1 MRERF
6 IRAGPRGLRLCLCEW
21 GPEAPSA
28 PLAVILHGFADQGAA
43 WSDVAE
49 RLVAVGWRVVA
60 PDQRGFGCSDHVGP
74 GGYYHFPDYV
84 RDLDAVLVDLGASPG
99 GFTLVGHSMGSLVTL
114 SAAARYPEK
123 ARALALIGTTAP
135 MGVHPAMMT
144 SAANN
149 DHDVI
154 DMITYWGYSKSAQL
168 GGNENPGMWMAGSTL
183 RLLEKA
189 KKDVIHLDLKACED
203 YSAGQEHG
211 RSVRCPTL
219 FILGDRDIMTPM
231 RSAQTLVDT
240 IADAKVCRMTK
251 TGHSLMMEKPDALL
265 DALITIV

>member
-1 MRERF
+1 MRVNTPHGELFVYTGAREHKPNQPAVVF
-6 IRAGPRGLRLCLCEW
+6 VHGTGMDHTVWVL
-21 GPEAPSA
+21 PSRYFA
-28 PLAVILHGFADQGAA
+28 RHGYNVLSIDLPGHGKSGGDPVSTIDEMADA
-43 WSDVAE
+43 VAE
-49 RLVAVGWRVVA
+49 AMEAAGIV
-60 PDQRGFGCSDHVGP
+60 
-74 GGYYHFPDYV
+74 
-84 RDLDAVLVDLGASPG
+84 DAA
-99 GFTLVGHSMGSLVTL
+99 LVGHSMGSLVTL

-203 YSAGQEHG
+203 YSAGQDHG
-211 RSVRCPTL
+211 RSIRCPTL

-240 IADAKVCRMTK
+240 IADAKVCRMTN

>member
-1 MRERF
+1 MRVNTPHGELFVYTGAREHKANQPAVVF
-6 IRAGPRGLRLCLCEW
+6 VHGTGMDHTVWVL
-21 GPEAPSA
+21 PSRYFA
-28 PLAVILHGFADQGAA
+28 RHGYNVLSIDLPGHGKSGGDPVSTIDEMADA
-43 WSDVAE
+43 VAE
-49 RLVAVGWRVVA
+49 AMEAAGIA
-60 PDQRGFGCSDHVGP
+60 
-74 GGYYHFPDYV
+74 
-84 RDLDAVLVDLGASPG
+84 DAA
-99 GFTLVGHSMGSLVTL
+99 LVGHSMGSLVTL

-203 YSAGQEHG
+203 YSAGQDHG